1 MRLIDATP
9 FSFEKVVI
17 PDGGPNFMR
26 GYGLGAKHVCDEID
40 AAPTIDAVP
49 IKPLCAWLAAYAA
62 PPNYALDEITED
74 IDPTRIVYTAN
85 DRARAWEYH
94 WQHLMEC
101 GLMEEEPNGRDH
113 GPVDQG

>member
-1 MRLIDATP
+1 MRMIDAEP
-9 FSFEKVVI
+9 FDFNKVII

-49 IKPLCAWLAAYAA
+49 IKAISAWLAGYAA
-62 PPNYALDEITED
+62 PPKYAIDEVNGAMLD
-74 IDPTRIVYTAN
+74 AN

>member
-1 MRLIDATP
+1 MGRLIDATP

-17 PDGGPNFMR
+17 PDGTGSFMR

-40 AAPTIDAVP
+40 ATPTVEAVP
-49 IKPLCAWLAAYAA
+49 IKAISAWLAGYAI
-62 PPNYALDEITED
+62 PPRYAMEAIEEPTITD
-74 IDPTRIVYTAN
+74 ATH
-85 DRARAWEYH
+85 RAMAWEYH
-94 WQHLMEC
+94 WKHLMEC